1 MNLKLPTRKTRLTND
16 FSPFPAWKNHPP
28 RVTESPVWTFPPQ
41 EPPMAEVYGGYDIIV
56 LVTNHG
62 LSVNTSME
70 DYDRRQILSGSEPYN
85 LDIIESASCGVHN
98 FTYARGALTFI
109 EAVLDEY
116 EKSPDFLD
124 KLQYELR
131 DFQKGTIDRLM
142 TDKNYL
148 RFKETDGFNLV
159 SNQNGYVERL
169 YLIEPRKDDYEDE
182 IIVIQVLRV
191 TNGPFE
197 QNQPLLDLLQKY
209 KTHRLIGNTK
219 EYTTRS
225 DLFKL
230 LMDSG
235 YKHPLIIDLSC
246 GTFVSEQNGM
256 TEEQSRLLTQK
267 ARDSKHAG
275 SLKKHRRKSKK
286 IRKRLK
292 TN

>member
-1 MNLKLPTRKTRLTND
+1 
-16 FSPFPAWKNHPP
+16 
-28 RVTESPVWTFPPQ
+28 
-41 EPPMAEVYGGYDIIV
+41 MAKVIYGGYDIIV
-56 LVTNHG
+56 IVTNHG
-62 LSVNTSME
+62 LSVNTSIA
-70 DYDRRQILSGSEPYN
+70 DYDRRQILLDSEPYN
-85 LDIIESASCGVHN
+85 LDIMEAASCGVQN
-98 FTYARGALTFI
+98 FVYAEGFSEYLQ
-109 EAVLDEY
+109 AVIDEY
-116 EKSPDFLD
+116 ENSPDFLD

-131 DFQKGTIDRLM
+131 DFIKPEIERLM
-142 TDKNYL
+142 TNKNYL

-169 YLIEPRKDDYEDE
+169 YLIKPREDDYEDE
-182 IIVIQVLRV
+182 IVVIQVLRV

-197 QNQPLLDLLQKY
+197 QNQQLLDLLQKY

-246 GTFVSEQNGM
+246 GAFVSEQNGM
-256 TEEQSRLLTQK
+256 TEEQSRFLTQK

-275 SLKKHRRKSKK
+275 SLKKRIRKSKK